1 LVALSR
7 IGSFKLK
14 LVGWFTLLALVPL
27 GVAFYGYHSLAGQ
40 SEARRVD
47 ASLEAGLRAA
57 VGVYAARLDTA
68 SAQARSLAEDPR
80 VIRALERH
88 ETAALARIVP
98 PLPPQPAVV
107 QTVTVVHAGRVLG
120 RVSVGV
126 PLTAQ
131 LLTAIRSG
139 LEPADRL
146 VAVRAGRIIAGPGAG
161 EPLRLEPGNAARVVV
176 AGRAYRALGT
186 SVLGGGH
193 GVMLVALSS
202 QSSLDAA
209 ASLLEQRVIGALAA
223 ALALFTVAAY
233 LLGRSVVGTLRR
245 LAGAADAIAGGTLHE
260 RVDVRGNDEFAQ
272 LGRAFNRMA
281 AQLEQRVREL
291 DAERL
296 RVREA
301 FTRFGEALAATH
313 DSDQLLRVV
322 VESAVEATGA
332 AGGVVLGPKGDP
344 ARAGDPDAGEE
355 RYALPL
361 RVGASGSDFGLLVLT
376 GSGFDASE
384 IDAAMSLTGQVV
396 VALENAKLHAIVE
409 RQALVDSLTGL
420 ANRRSLEETLRAE
433 VARAIRFDENVC
445 FVLADLDDFKRVN
458 DRYGHAIGDEVLKE
472 FASVLGETVR
482 ESDAAGRWGGEE
494 FALVLGA
501 TDLAGGLRLAE
512 RARAALEERIVDLP
526 DGSRIQVTAS
536 FGVASFPEV
545 PERDLLLEA
554 ADAALYRAKHDG
566 KNRVARSLGS
576 TSKGMV

>member
-1 LVALSR
+1 MSR

-14 LVGWFTLLALVPL
+14 LVGWFALLALVPL
-27 GVAFYGYHSLAGQ
+27 AVAFYGYHSLAGQ
-40 SEARRVD
+40 SETRRVD
-47 ASLEAGLRAA
+47 AGLEAGLRAA
-57 VGVYAARLDTA
+57 VGAYATRLDAA
-68 SAQARSLAEDPR
+68 SARARSLAEDPR
-80 VIRALERH
+80 VVR
-88 ETAALARIVP
+88 ALARHDEHALAGIVP

-107 QTVTVVHAGRVLG
+107 QTVTVVHGGKVLG

-126 PLTAQ
+126 PLSRE
-131 LLTAIRSG
+131 LLTELGSG
-139 LEPADRL
+139 LEAADRL
-146 VAVRAGRIIAGPGAG
+146 SAVRSGRIVAGPGAG
-161 EPLRLEPGNAARVVV
+161 EALHLDPGKPVRVVV
-176 AGRAYRALGT
+176 SGRSYRALGT
-186 SVLGGGH
+186 AVLGGRP
-193 GVMLVALSS
+193 GVMLVALTP
-202 QSSLDAA
+202 QSAIDASA
-209 ASLLEQRVIGALAA
+209 GMVEQRVLGALAA

-281 AQLEQRVREL
+281 AELEQRVREL

-313 DSDQLLRVV
+313 DPDQLLWVV

-332 AGGVVLGPKGDP
+332 AGGVVLGPGGEL
-344 ARAGDPDAGEE
+344 ARAGDPDAGAE

-361 RVGASGSDFGLLVLT
+361 RRGAAGPDFGLLVLT
-376 GSGFDASE
+376 GSGFDHSQIE
-384 IDAAMSLTGQVV
+384 AAMSLTAQVV
-396 VALENAKLHAIVE
+396 VALENARLHAIVE

-433 VARAIRFDENVC
+433 VARAIRFDESVC
-445 FVLADLDDFKRVN
+445 LVLADLDDFKRIN
-458 DRYGHAIGDEVLKE
+458 DRYGHAVGDEVLKE
-472 FASVLGETVR
+472 FAAVLGDTVR

-512 RARAALEERIVDLP
+512 RARAAFDERVVVLP
-526 DGSRIQVTAS
+526 DGSRIHATAS
-536 FGVASFPEV
+536 FGVAAFPEI

-554 ADAALYRAKHDG
+554 ADAALYQAKRDG
-566 KNRVARSLGS
+566 KNRVARSLES